1 MGLDK
6 KENISIVKETIES
19 ISFVRVCVCVCVCV
33 SIQAQKHIHAS
44 DKMAIII

>member
-19 ISFVRVCVCVCVCV
+19 ISFVHVCVCECV